1 MMNYDKERSFDLM
14 TQERKDTIM
23 RARQANI
30 WMGRDNKIERY
41 NKTEMA
47 SDVIPNKSLKGFS
60 MVQEMVDPRRELR
73 KHNFSFGYNQEDN
86 RGGGGINKKQ
96 RNASN
101 AIELNHATKVTKDQV
116 KYWKD
121 YQVKRNRSSNVQIA
135 QVTPLK
141 ASNAYVTS
149 DSQIKSIDK
158 S

>member
-1 MMNYDKERSFDLM
+1 
-14 TQERKDTIM
+14 
-23 RARQANI
+23 
-30 WMGRDNKIERY
+30 
-41 NKTEMA
+41 
-47 SDVIPNKSLKGFS
+47 
-60 MVQEMVDPRRELR
+60 MVDPRRELR

-116 KYWKD
+116 NYWKD

-141 ASNAYVTS
+141 SSNAYMS
-149 DSQIKSIDK
+149 EAKIKAVDQGQQSHKTISELLLQK